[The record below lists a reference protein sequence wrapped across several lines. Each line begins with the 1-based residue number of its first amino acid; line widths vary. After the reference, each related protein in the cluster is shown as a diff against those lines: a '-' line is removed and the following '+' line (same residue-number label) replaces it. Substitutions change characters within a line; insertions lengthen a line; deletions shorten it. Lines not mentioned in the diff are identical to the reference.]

1 MNLGPYWSAADPLDL
16 APAGIAAKGCKV
28 KISSLKILRDI
39 YYIAADDQGA
49 QSDYPDLNSGFGIP
63 QESLRALQR
72 LYASPEDWEK
82 EAALFTT
89 RRSVEFKL
97 DKDQYFPMGDN
108 SSHSSDARIW
118 RSNDGR
124 DIEHYVHR
132 DLLIGRAMFVYWP
145 HTWNSPVP
153 FTPNPGEMRRIR

>member
-1 MNLGPYWSAADPLDL
+1 DNLTPFWTPEDPLDL

-28 KISSLKILRDI
+28 QVSSLKIQRDI
-39 YYIAADDQGA
+39 YYIAADARNNVQE
-49 QSDYPDLNSGFGIP
+49 DYTQPSSVP
-63 QESLRALQR
+63 
-72 LYASPEDWEK
+72 LYLLFSKPELWEK

-89 RRSVEFKL
+89 RRTVEFKL
-97 DKDQYFPMGDN
+97 EKDQFFPMGDN

-118 RSNDGR
+118 TAP
-124 DIEHYVHR
+124 EHFIHR